1 MEGNR
6 VLEKIENFSSRLVDN
21 GALGLE
27 KKLLKEPEDCK
38 IFKKHMN
45 NDLDTPKALAV
56 FFSYIKRV
64 NKSLD
69 NDKLSKVDL
78 GRAWT
83 FFSIFND
90 VFSMVNLNELVV
102 PNSINSLLA
111 KRKKARAN
119 KDWKASDEIRSL
131 IREEGYDVDDSIDG
145 QRIKKIKM

>member
-1 MEGNR
+1 MIDG
-6 VLEKIENFSSRLVDN
+6 

-69 NDKLSKVDL
+69 NDKLNKVEL

-83 FFSIFND
+83 FFL
-90 VFSMVNLNELVV
+90 FSMM
-102 PNSINSLLA
+102 SFQ
-111 KRKKARAN
+111 
-119 KDWKASDEIRSL
+119 WL
-131 IREEGYDVDDSIDG
+131 I
-145 QRIKKIKM
+145 